1 MLAPFSLIIKL
12 QYYHMFFVFI
22 LQQYY
27 LHFCVFY
34 LYIVKILFIISM
46 ISFSQKRNVKAQS
59 LAIIVLVFSK
69 KIGFRHKNPPFT
81 G

>member
-12 QYYHMFFVFI
+12 QYYHMFFVLI

-34 LYIVKILFIISM
+34 LYIAKILFVVYIISLFHT
-46 ISFSQKRNVKAQS
+46 ST
-59 LAIIVLVFSK
+59 LTPLL
-69 KIGFRHKNPPFT
+69 H
-81 G
+81 